1 MTRSKSIFGVF
12 VIVGFVYLGFQL
24 LPPYAK
30 NYQFQQDIQS
40 IARNNEYT
48 PLDEKGIREQVR
60 REIVDDGVP
69 INPDS
74 VVIVKTGF
82 DVTIGANYSVHVD
95 LPVHPVDLSFSPATK
110 DGEPI
115 GALPVAQNQ

>member
-1 MTRSKSIFGVF
+1 MTKIKSIFGVF
-12 VIVGFVYLGFQL
+12 LVVGFVYLAFQL

-48 PLDEKGIREQVR
+48 PVDEKGIRDLVR

-74 VVIVKTGF
+74 VVITKANS
-82 DVTIGANYSVHVD
+82 DVTIGAQYSVHVD
-95 LPVHPVDLSFSPATK
+95 LPFHPVDLTFSPATK
-110 DGEPI
+110 NGEPI
-115 GALPVAQNQ
+115 GPLASTANQ